1 MKVFLTPSALKQYNL
16 LPENLKIRVRNKL
29 LFLENNPY
37 EGKKLSGKLSEIR
50 SLRVWPYRI
59 LYYIDKK
66 FTLLQLLIDRV
77 FIVRILRILRVKV
90 FQRETSLP

>member
-16 LPENLKIRVRNKL
+16 LPENFKLKVRKKL
-29 LFLENNPY
+29 LFLENNPH

-66 FTLLQLLIDRV
+66 SKKIYVVTIAHRQGIY
-77 FIVRILRILRVKV
+77 
-90 FQRETSLP
+90 S

>member
-1 MKVFLTPSALKQYNL
+1 MKVFLTPSVLKQYNQ
-16 LPENLKIRVRNKL
+16 LPENYKIRVKNKL

-66 FTLLQLLIDRV
+66 TNKIFVVTIAHRQGV
-77 FIVRILRILRVKV
+77 Y
-90 FQRETSLP
+90 S

>member
-16 LPENLKIRVRNKL
+16 LPENFKLRVRNKL
-29 LFLENNPY
+29 LYLENNPY
-37 EGKKLSGKLSEIR
+37 EGKKLSGRLSEIR

-66 FTLLQLLIDRV
+66 SNKIFVVTIAHRQGV
-77 FIVRILRILRVKV
+77 Y
-90 FQRETSLP
+90 S